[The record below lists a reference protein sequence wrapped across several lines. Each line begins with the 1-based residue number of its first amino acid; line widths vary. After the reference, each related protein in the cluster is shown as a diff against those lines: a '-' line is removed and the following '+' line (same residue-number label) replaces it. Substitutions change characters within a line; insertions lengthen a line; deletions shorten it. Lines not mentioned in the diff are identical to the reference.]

1 MIIYLTIPGKPI
13 AKKRPRFFRRGNF
26 VGTYNDQQT
35 EEGRWLWEAKHQ
47 LHEQGLFTGPLKL
60 IEGPVILKVSFIMPI
75 PKNTPKRDM
84 KKLEDGQAMWHDKR
98 PDLDNLIKFVK
109 DCLNKFLW
117 EDDSQVCHIV
127 AMKVYGL
134 EAATQVEIEE
144 I

>member
-1 MIIYLTIPGKPI
+1 MSIYFTIPGKPI
-13 AKKRPRFFRRGNF
+13 AKKRPRFYRRGNY
-26 VGTYNDQQT
+26 VGVYNDQQT
-35 EEGRWLWEAKHQ
+35 EEGRWLWEAKQ
-47 LHEQGLFTGPLKL
+47 ELIKQGISKL

-75 PKNTPKRDM
+75 PKNTPKKILKELKDS
-84 KKLEDGQAMWHDKR
+84 KVMWHDKR

-109 DCLNKFLW
+109 DCLNNLLYK
-117 EDDSQVCHIV
+117 DDSQVCYIA